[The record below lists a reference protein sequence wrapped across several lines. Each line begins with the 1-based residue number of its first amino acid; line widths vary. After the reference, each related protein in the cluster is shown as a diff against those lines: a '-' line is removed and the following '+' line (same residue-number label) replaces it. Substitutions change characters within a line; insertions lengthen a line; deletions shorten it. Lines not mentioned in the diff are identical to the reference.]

1 MQEDKNRMRTLWVVF
16 LGVLL
21 TISGLPAG
29 AQNQTPRR
37 SHQTLKAYTT
47 IRPAPNFDFQA
58 ARLAATSGAGL
69 KIFTYTVTA
78 TKDNNLY
85 SGTMVGTSPFA
96 SKKTTTSIP
105 TYIIPVIVNIA
116 GTVFDPTVADVT
128 CMAPPNDVPLTV
140 FRNSPLFVSPSANWV
155 MNGVN
160 VGKGQY
166 IDAFQRANFWS
177 KVGGTSY
184 NVNLSPI
191 TVLSPATYNVP
202 ANDGNLIPDALF
214 GNGGCGPNNN
224 PNGVEGEIYIND
236 FDTWVTNTLLPSYPQ
251 ITADTFPVLL
261 LYNVVMGLT
270 QPPNVAL
277 CCVIGYHGATAG
289 PPSGQTYSPMDFDT
303 SGIFG
308 TGVRDTSASA
318 HEIGEWMDDPY
329 GTNPT
334 PVWSSGQ
341 SASCSSGG
349 QNNLEDGDPL
359 SGLSNDFSITMPNGF
374 NYHLQELVFF
384 SWFYNADHVAS
395 LGAGGG
401 FSNNGTF
408 KGPSEPC
415 PTGGTYPN

>member
-1 MQEDKNRMRTLWVVF
+1 MRSPTA
-16 LGVLL
+16 VLL
-21 TISGLPAG
+21 CPSLLFGMTVFAPAQE
-29 AQNQTPRR
+29 ANQGRE
-37 SHQTLKAYTT
+37 TLKHFSTVK
-47 IRPAPNFDFQA
+47 PAPSFDLGA
-58 ARLAATSGAGL
+58 ARAAATSGSGL
-69 KIFTYTVTA
+69 SIFTYTIDA
-78 TKDNNLY
+78 TKDQNLY
-85 SGTMVGTSPFA
+85 SGTMVGSSPFA
-96 SKKTTTSIP
+96 RRKTATSIP
-105 TYIIPVIVNIA
+105 TYIIPVVVVI
-116 GTVFDPTVADVT
+116 GTTVFDPTVADTT
-128 CMAPPNDVPLTV
+128 CMVPPNDVPLTV
-140 FRNSPLFVSPSANWV
+140 FRNSPLFVSPASSWV

-160 VGKGQY
+160 VGRGQY

-177 KVGGTSY
+177 DVRGTSY

-202 ANDGNLIPDALF
+202 AQDGNIISDAAF

-224 PNGVEGEIYIND
+224 PQGVEGEIYIND
-236 FDTWVTNTLLPSYPQ
+236 FDTWLTGTLLPSYPQ
-251 ITADTFPVLL
+251 ITANTLPVIL

-270 QPPNVAL
+270 QPPNVAE
-277 CCVIGYHGATAG
+277 CCVIGYHGATNG

-318 HEIGEWMDDPY
+318 HEIGEWMNDPY

-349 QNNLEDGDPL
+349 QNNLEVGDPL
-359 SGLSNDFSITMPNGF
+359 SGISNDWSVTMPNAF
-374 NYHLQELVFF
+374 TYHLQELAFF

-395 LGAGGG
+395 LGAGGD

>member
-1 MQEDKNRMRTLWVVF
+1 MRTQMVISLCALLAF
-16 LGVLL
+16 L
-21 TISGLPAG
+21 GLPAR
-29 AQNQTPRR
+29 AQDQAASSGRR
-37 SHQTLKAYTT
+37 TLKAYSRV
-47 IRPAPNFDFQA
+47 IPAPNFDITAARQA
-58 ARLAATSGAGL
+58 ATTSTGL
-69 KIFTYTVTA
+69 KIFTYSINA
-78 TKDNNLY
+78 TKDQNFY
-85 SGTMVGTSPFA
+85 SGTMVGGSPLA
-96 SKKTTTSIP
+96 KKKGTTNIP
-105 TYIIPVIVNIA
+105 TYIIPVIVVI
-116 GTVFDPTVADVT
+116 GTTSFDPTVADTT

-140 FRNSPLFVSPSANWV
+140 FRNSPLFISRASGWA

-160 VGKGQY
+160 VGAGQY

-177 KVGGTSY
+177 QVQGSSY

-191 TVLSPATYNVP
+191 TVLAPQTYNVP
-202 ANDGNLIPDALF
+202 AQDGNIISDAAF
-214 GNGGCGPNNN
+214 GNGGCGPNAN
-224 PNGVEGEIYIND
+224 PQGVEGEIYIND
-236 FDTWVTNTLLPSYPQ
+236 FDNWVTGTLLPNFPQ
-251 ITADTFPVLL
+251 ITPASFPVIL

-270 QPPNVAL
+270 QPPNVVE
-277 CCVIGYHGATAG
+277 CCVIGYHGATNG

-308 TGVRDTSASA
+308 SGVRDTSASA

-341 SASCSSGG
+341 SAACSSGG
-349 QNNLEDGDPL
+349 QNNLEVGDPL
-359 SGLSNDFSITMPNGF
+359 SGLSNDWTVNGANGF
-374 NYHLQELVFF
+374 TYHLQELAFF

>member
-1 MQEDKNRMRTLWVVF
+1 MRSPMV
-16 LGVLL
+16 VLL
-21 TISGLPAG
+21 CPLLLFGLTVFAPAQE
-29 AQNQTPRR
+29 ANQGRE
-37 SHQTLKAYTT
+37 TLKHFSAVK
-47 IRPAPNFDFQA
+47 PAPSFDLGA
-58 ARLAATSGAGL
+58 ARAAATSGSGL
-69 KIFTYTVTA
+69 SIFTYTIDA
-78 TKDNNLY
+78 TKDQNLY
-85 SGTMVGTSPFA
+85 SGTMVGSSPFA
-96 SKKTTTSIP
+96 RRKTTTSIP
-105 TYIIPVIVNIA
+105 TYIIPVIVVI
-116 GTVFDPTVADVT
+116 GTTVFDPTVADTT
-128 CMAPPNDVPLTV
+128 CMVPPNDVPLTV
-140 FRNSPLFVSPSANWV
+140 FRNSPLFVSPASSWV

-160 VGKGQY
+160 VGRSQY

-177 KVGGTSY
+177 NVRGTSY

-202 ANDGNLIPDALF
+202 AQDGNIISDAAF
-214 GNGGCGPNNN
+214 GNGGCGPNKN
-224 PNGVEGEIYIND
+224 PQGVEGEIYIND
-236 FDTWVTNTLLPSYPQ
+236 FDTWVTGTLLPSYRQ
-251 ITADTFPVLL
+251 ITPSTLPVIL
-261 LYNVVMGLT
+261 LYDVVMGVT
-270 QPPNVAL
+270 QPPNVAE
-277 CCVIGYHGATAG
+277 CCVIGYHGATNG

-318 HEIGEWMDDPY
+318 HEIGEWMNDPY

-349 QNNLEDGDPL
+349 QNNLEVGDPL
-359 SGLSNDFSITMPNGF
+359 SGISNDWSVTMRNGF
-374 NYHLQELVFF
+374 TYHLQELAFF

-395 LGAGGG
+395 LGAGGD

>member
-1 MQEDKNRMRTLWVVF
+1 MRTQMVISLCALLAF
-16 LGVLL
+16 L
-21 TISGLPAG
+21 GLPAR
-29 AQNQTPRR
+29 AQDQAASSGRR
-37 SHQTLKAYTT
+37 TLKAYSRV
-47 IRPAPNFDFQA
+47 IPAPNFDIAAARQA
-58 ARLAATSGAGL
+58 ATTSTGL
-69 KIFTYTVTA
+69 KIFTYSINA
-78 TKDNNLY
+78 TKDQNFY
-85 SGTMVGTSPFA
+85 SGTMVGGSPLA
-96 SKKTTTSIP
+96 KKKGTTNIP
-105 TYIIPVIVNIA
+105 TYIIPVIVVI
-116 GTVFDPTVADVT
+116 GTTSFDPTVADTT

-140 FRNSPLFVSPSANWV
+140 FRNSPLFISRASGWA

-160 VGKGQY
+160 VGAGQY

-177 KVGGTSY
+177 QVQGSSY

-191 TVLSPATYNVP
+191 TVLAPQTYNVP
-202 ANDGNLIPDALF
+202 AQDGNIISDAAF
-214 GNGGCGPNNN
+214 GNGGCGPNAN
-224 PNGVEGEIYIND
+224 PQGVEGEIYIND
-236 FDTWVTNTLLPSYPQ
+236 FDNWVTGTLLPNFPQ
-251 ITADTFPVLL
+251 ITPASFPVIL

-270 QPPNVAL
+270 QPPNVVE
-277 CCVIGYHGATAG
+277 CCVIGYHGATNG

-308 TGVRDTSASA
+308 SGVRDTSASA

-341 SASCSSGG
+341 SAACSSGG
-349 QNNLEDGDPL
+349 QNNLEVGDPL
-359 SGLSNDFSITMPNGF
+359 SGLSNDWTVNGANGF
-374 NYHLQELVFF
+374 TYHLQELAFF